1 MSRLRAAFL
10 CRPAGAGAHEAAM
23 LFATVLLIGFFLLLL
38 VAAISDIA
46 RMEIPDTVS
55 VVLVATYPLAA
66 LAVGLP
72 LMDIGVNLAVGAA
85 LFALGFGLFCLGVFG
100 GGDVKLIAAA
110 GVWLGLAGMP
120 AFALSMALLGGVLAL
135 VVLTARR
142 FATPSPA
149 QPAFLN
155 RLVDKA
161 NGVPYGVAIA
171 GGGWLSVAHTPLAQT
186 LLAAVR

>member
-1 MSRLRAAFL
+1 
-10 CRPAGAGAHEAAM
+10 M

-55 VVLVATYPLAA
+55 VVLALTYPLAG

-72 LMDIGVNLAVGAA
+72 LADIGMHLLVGVG
-85 LFALGFGLFCLGVFG
+85 LFGFGFVLFCLGVFG

-110 GVWLGLAGMP
+110 GVWLGVSGLPTFG
-120 AFALSMALLGGVLAL
+120 LSMALLGGVLAL
-135 VVLTARR
+135 AILTARR
-142 FATPSPA
+142 FATPNPGQA
-149 QPAFLN
+149 EFLN
-155 RLVDKA
+155 RLVDRA

-171 GGGWLSVAHTPLAQT
+171 GGGWLAVAHTPLAQT
-186 LLAAVR
+186 ILAAAR